1 MRFSIVAP
9 CAAFRKTHVRL
20 SHNSVNK
27 LKDISYLSSV
37 KRWEY
42 AGGIEYDGFKF
53 RDPSYDTS
61 KKRGTIEA
69 KDIDRLWNSKLTY
82 HTHPGYV
89 HCGYDVNENY
99 PIFTTLPSESDL
111 EMYIKGFPWLQ
122 TNIICDTHGYYVIDI
137 LKAFD
142 DNIVPLPEAVNA
154 YMRKL
159 RQEPFMRIH
168 AFSDEGYEY
177 FHTTLS
183 NWKRF
188 INSEVH
194 DDMLDNFGIS
204 IRYYGYNDEPP
215 TVTFVKEI

>member
-1 MRFSIVAP
+1 MSLSIISP
-9 CAAFRKTHVRL
+9 RAAFRKTRVRL
-20 SHNSVNK
+20 SSNSVKK

-53 RDPSYDTS
+53 TDPSYDTS

-69 KDIDRLWNSKLTY
+69 KDIDRLWNAKITY

-89 HCGYDVNENY
+89 HSECNVGENY

-137 LKAFD
+137 LQAFD
-142 DNIVPLPEAVNA
+142 NNIVPLPEAVNV

-183 NWKRF
+183 NWKRY
-188 INSEVH
+188 INSSVR
-194 DDMLDNFGIS
+194 DDMLGNFGIS
-204 IRYYGYNDEPP
+204 IRYYGYNDQPP
-215 TVTFVKEI
+215 IVTFMKQI